1 MGRAMTNRRAGEWG
15 GRQGAAAGR
24 AWLGAPPLTLVA
36 ACFPRRLRFPHLLRA

>member
-36 ACFPRRLRFPHLLRA
+36 ACFPRRLCFPHLLRA